1 MKSSRYHLYENDPAD
16 FKMPYSTY
24 GKLEREVMF
33 VKYERLEK
41 ITIGVIIRPGLK
53 PHGS

>member
-1 MKSSRYHLYENDPAD
+1 MKSLKFQFYENDPAD

-33 VKYERLEK
+33 VRYERLEK
-41 ITIGVIIRPGLK
+41 ISYGVFVRPGLR